1 MERTMTIGDFVTE
14 AALFDISKE
23 NFEFVKECGELQ
35 LMEIYAESV
44 DYVTENAEE
53 LSDNELGMLVT
64 EAAASKEGI
73 GDKIK
78 GKAKKLWDWIVR
90 LCKKVAS
97 AIASFFGKLTRV
109 FPKKRTEKIA
119 RLETACSNITE
130 ALAKAKKKDEKA
142 PIVDAINSAIS
153 SVLAANE
160 QNKEAAG
167 EVAAAF
173 TCSRY
178 PNVAKFLKA
187 VAGLDGVDKDQA
199 RRAIGIMISSIDD
212 EVTVSIPEMT
222 VVNEEMTEMVV
233 KAFNKLGIKKDQARP
248 SERVVKSVVAEAKEG
263 IAKINRAKVKFVK
276 TKVNM
281 SDEALTAKANEMQ
294 EMEATIKKY
303 LKEIEEAIQKA
314 KIGGVSNDSE
324 ALKKMEGETEYKHEE
339 TATKKG
345 IKNQTTFTSTNQYS
359 IVLATLRDLITLW
372 QTSVASTIN
381 TYNNLQKVVMTNV
394 DAIET
399 LVNAVQKA

>member
-78 GKAKKLWDWIVR
+78 GKAKKLWDLIVR

-142 PIVDAINSAIS
+142 PIVDAINKAIG
-153 SVLAANE
+153 SVLSANE

-187 VAGLDGVDKDQA
+187 IGGLDGVDKEQA

-222 VVNEEMTEMVV
+222 VINEEITELVV
-233 KAFNKLGIKKDQARP
+233 KAFSKLAAKKGQTRVSDQVAKKVMA
-248 SERVVKSVVAEAKEG
+248 EVKDG
-263 IAKINRAKVKFVK
+263 IAKINKAKVKFVK
-276 TKVNM
+276 TKVSM
-281 SDEALTAKANEMQ
+281 GDEALMAKANELK
-294 EMEATIKKY
+294 EMEEKIKGY
-303 LKEIEEAIQKA
+303 LADIENAIADAEAA
-314 KIGGVSNDSE
+314 PSNNDS
-324 ALKKMEGETEYKHEE
+324 KKINKMEGTEVGGQTAFKTKNAMGVVSVAVTTNKYAIALQTLQELLVAWQRS
-339 TATKKG
+339 TAT
-345 IKNQTTFTSTNQYS
+345 
-359 IVLATLRDLITLW
+359 
-372 QTSVASTIN
+372 TID
-381 TYNNLQKVVMTNV
+381 TYNTLQKVVMTNI